1 MGSKRPKSSENTVL
15 CKVMGNPEKPKLSA
29 RPSNFQNLNFQSA
42 FSRFINMLKY
52 SPQCVE
58 SKYLIRIL
66 IRALVVEIFKCKLC
80 GFVLFRRS
88 KCSKLDYVAIIP
100 LQSNFLI

>member
-1 MGSKRPKSSENTVL
+1 MRAECGWRLCMHESRDDIGLPVL
-15 CKVMGNPEKPKLSA
+15 CKIMGNPEKPKLSV

-66 IRALVVEIFKCKLC
+66 IRALVVEIFKYKLC
-80 GFVLFRRS
+80 SFVLFQRS
-88 KCSKLDYVAIIP
+88 KCSKLD
-100 LQSNFLI
+100 